1 MLLLFLLLLG
11 NVVRHD
17 RFLVNYARNSFGLS
31 PLNGAPKP
39 RAVANYIKTSTSTL
53 SRSPDSLEVELELQV
68 LAR

>member
-1 MLLLFLLLLG
+1 MLLLLLFG

-17 RFLVNYARNSFGLS
+17 RFLVNYARKSFGLS

-39 RAVANYIKTSTSTL
+39 RAAANYIKTSNSTL
-53 SRSPDSLEVELELQV
+53 TRSTDSLEVEFELQV